1 MLDFT
6 CALRSGVVY
15 IPTSGKVHDGYYIH
29 MDPVE
34 VAPVSDR
41 PRLRKA
47 LSAALAR
54 GNPIYPSSR
63 SRNGES
69 PILKYAPFE
78 TMKEF
83 HEGAVLWSLVKKHSR
98 FEIRAWKPGRQGGF
112 DPDRSR
118 HETFPAGTDQ
128 SVACERIIDLL
139 QASAAR

>member
-6 CALRSGVVY
+6 CILRSGVVY

-41 PRLRKA
+41 SSLRKA

-54 GNPIYPSSR
+54 GNPIFPSSE

-69 PILKYAPFE
+69 PVLKYAPFE
-78 TMKEF
+78 TMKDF
-83 HEGAVLWSLVKKHSR
+83 QDGAVQWSLVKKDGR
-98 FEIRAWKPGRQGGF
+98 FEIRAWKAVRQGGF
-112 DPDRSR
+112 NPDPSR

-128 SVACERIIDLL
+128 SVACERIINLL